1 MVTQE
6 RAHEYKSDFFE
17 YINVGSTASA
27 RVVCPILIDW
37 VSPESG
43 LDVGCGAGAWCRVWR
58 ESGVRDVIGVDGD
71 YVDQTSLLIDA
82 GSFISQDLSKSFDL
96 DRRFDLVVSLEVA
109 EHVAEASAASFVD
122 NLARH
127 GDLVLFSAAVPGQGG
142 EFHVNEQPLDYWR
155 QLFAARGFRCF
166 DPLRPRIAGAREVEP
181 WYRYNCLVYARG
193 GGLARLPAAVL
204 QTEVLPGQT
213 PAEVAPLSWRA
224 RNAIIRSLPAPVVA
238 KLVVAKHALKR
249 RLNQKRSV

>member
-1 MVTQE
+1 SCGSASVAEEPDSAGPVPPDNWNLAARWRPRYSPRGMVSQE

-37 VSPESG
+37 VSPDSV

-96 DRRFDLVVSLEVA
+96 D
-109 EHVAEASAASFVD
+109 
-122 NLARH
+122 
-127 GDLVLFSAAVPGQGG
+127 
-142 EFHVNEQPLDYWR
+142 
-155 QLFAARGFRCF
+155 
-166 DPLRPRIAGAREVEP
+166 
-181 WYRYNCLVYARG
+181 
-193 GGLARLPAAVL
+193 
-204 QTEVLPGQT
+204 
-213 PAEVAPLSWRA
+213 
-224 RNAIIRSLPAPVVA
+224 
-238 KLVVAKHALKR
+238 
-249 RLNQKRSV
+249 